1 MNAWEL
7 LAPGYRLLMVITE
20 PAVLKRRNIR
30 LEAVSWQHA
39 AHAQQRSYSFQAKSF
54 SSTPKSSK
62 RKKGS
67 TGRIP
72 IMQNKSI
79 KIKNFLE

>member
-1 MNAWEL
+1 MNAWKL

-39 AHAQQRSYSFQAKSF
+39 KSF

-67 TGRIP
+67 TGRIL

-79 KIKNFLE
+79 KIKNFVD

>member
-1 MNAWEL
+1 MNAWKL

-39 AHAQQRSYSFQAKSF
+39 TRAMFAVIQIL
-54 SSTPKSSK
+54 
-62 RKKGS
+62 G
-67 TGRIP
+67 
-72 IMQNKSI
+72 
-79 KIKNFLE
+79 